1 MNKII
6 NKIKQYRFIII
17 LIILLLIKII
27 IVQVQPLNAK
37 YSMKYDDQLMVEM
50 ADNIVNGKWLGEYNS
65 KTLIKGVFTPLFISI
80 TYFLHIPF
88 LIGKEI
94 FYGISCLVFILI
106 LKNKIKNE
114 IILILVYIVILFN
127 PIEYSNDIS
136 RVYRDGIYMS
146 LIMYV
151 LAFSIG
157 IFLSRKENIKN
168 QIKYFIGMGFSISAT
183 YLCREENIWLFPYLI
198 IMLGAT
204 LLPIII
210 DKNLKNKKKR
220 IAVYIIPIMIFFIT
234 VNIICML
241 NYKYYG
247 VYTLNQYW
255 GVPFKSAYG
264 ALTRVEPNEK
274 KERVPVNKDTLQRLY
289 QYSSKLAELQE
300 FFESVEGKRWE
311 MCGEKIDEE
320 INGGYFHWALMQ
332 AVESKGYYQNAKM
345 ADNYYKELG
354 KEINDLCDNKTI
366 KSKENKIISN
376 TCYFDF
382 QDIWKVITK
391 IPKTIKYQYGLSK
404 VEITVSNPGSVVG
417 FENEK
422 EKRNQME
429 KMTNQ
434 EIKTVTHYINKWNNI
449 RLKILDVIKDLYAC
463 FNKYLIYISTFL
475 FIFFIIINIRDLKR
489 IYEETIILI
498 SLLSL
503 YMSRIFV
510 ITFSSEM
517 MFKEAL
523 NVSYLSCIYNI
534 QFLFSLLAIIF
545 FVQTIR
551 RKYNER
557 KNKIN
562 NTNSSIK

>member
-37 YSMKYDDQLMVEM
+37 YSMKYDDQLMVEI

-210 DKNLKNKKKR
+210 DKNSKNKKNR

-255 GVPFKSAYG
+255 GKPFKSAYG

-274 KERVPVNKDTLQRLY
+274 KERVPVNKDTLQTLY
-289 QYSSKLAELQE
+289 QYSPKLAELQE

-366 KSKENKIISN
+366 KSKGNKRISN
-376 TCYFDF
+376 TCYFNF
-382 QDIWKVITK
+382 QDIWKVVTK
-391 IPKTIKYQYGLSK
+391 IPKTIKYQYRLSK
-404 VEITVSNPGSVVG
+404 VEITVSNPGSVVRL
-417 FENEK
+417 ENEK

-449 RLKILDVIKDLYAC
+449 RLKILDFIKDLYAC
-463 FNKYLIYISTFL
+463 FNKYLIYISILL

-545 FVQTIR
+545 FVQTVR